1 MLKKLVIN
9 SFFHSCFFLSFFVG
23 QNKCQVVSNEYFA
36 FNGQD
41 RQDQC
46 GNSVYLIMLVHFDY
60 EIPSDFLFRLSTLT
74 NTFFSTSIHFL

>member
-1 MLKKLVIN
+1 M
-9 SFFHSCFFLSFFVG
+9 G
-23 QNKCQVVSNEYFA
+23 QNKCQVVSNECFA

-74 NTFFSTSIHFL
+74 NTFFSTSIHFLTSMNKTKKKMKMKYGHVIH